1 MFAFRPL
8 DLVAVAPPTD
18 RLNDSLLTGEGEV

>member
-8 DLVAVAPPTD
+8 DLVAVAPPAD
-18 RLNDSLLTGEGEV
+18 RLDDSLLTDEREV